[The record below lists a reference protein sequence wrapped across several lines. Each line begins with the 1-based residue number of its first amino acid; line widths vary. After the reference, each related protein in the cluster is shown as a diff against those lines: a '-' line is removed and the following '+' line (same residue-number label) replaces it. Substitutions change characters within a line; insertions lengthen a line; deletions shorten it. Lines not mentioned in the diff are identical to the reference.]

1 MERGWKRAERRLA
14 RDVGTRRIPVTG
26 ERAGAD
32 FASGPFCYQAK
43 VRRSLPA
50 WLFDWLAG
58 VCQAADRRGQT
69 GVLVLN
75 RPRAPRRHAVVI
87 LRWSDWVALHGLP
100 GAPDTD
106 QADTPISTRRV
117 DGAAG

>member
-1 MERGWKRAERRLA
+1 MEHGWKRAERLLA

-50 WLFDWLAG
+50 WLFDWLSG

-106 QADTPISTRRV
+106 QANTPISTRRV